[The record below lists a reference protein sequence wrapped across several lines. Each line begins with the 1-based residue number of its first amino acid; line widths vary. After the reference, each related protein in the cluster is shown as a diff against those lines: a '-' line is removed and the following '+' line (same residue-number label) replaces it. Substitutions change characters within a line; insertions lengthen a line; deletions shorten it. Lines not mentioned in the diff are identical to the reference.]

1 MTDSGKKYLEEN
13 INVVNYLLN
22 NDFSSND
29 LKEAFDTVYANKNR
43 ATSIETFDENV
54 TINEGSG
61 KFVISKVYERS
72 ITLRNI
78 AIEHYSYNGRIKCRA
93 CCFDFEEFYG
103 LYGKGFI
110 EIHHQKP
117 VFMFAGED
125 FERKIE
131 EALAN
136 VIPVCPNCHRMIHRK
151 RDNPLQLDEIKN
163 IVSRELTFC
172 K

>member
-1 MTDSGKKYLEEN
+1 MKQYKLLINTDSYA
-13 INVVNYLLN
+13 
-22 NDFSSND
+22 SN
-29 LKEAFDTVYANKNR
+29 
-43 ATSIETFDENV
+43 
-54 TINEGSG
+54 
-61 KFVISKVYERS
+61 
-72 ITLRNI
+72 
-78 AIEHYSYNGRIKCRA
+78 
-93 CCFDFEEFYG
+93 
-103 LYGKGFI
+103 
-110 EIHHQKP
+110 
-117 VFMFAGED
+117 